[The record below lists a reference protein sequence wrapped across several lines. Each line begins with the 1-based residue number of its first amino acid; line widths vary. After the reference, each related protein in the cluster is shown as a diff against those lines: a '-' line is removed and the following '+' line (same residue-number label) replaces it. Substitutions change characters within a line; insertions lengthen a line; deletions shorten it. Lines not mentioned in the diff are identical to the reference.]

1 MSKSLVTL
9 IPWDPESPDHIA
21 RMLDQRVECGWD
33 LDQVDKWRGLQRS
46 GFKCMYWIAFTSED
60 PDRDAKIAKHV
71 SEYPKV
77 PSRPFLYPVC
87 PGEAAD
93 PRHGAVHP
101 RRLRT
106 PRETPF
112 HPVGHISLDVDNP
125 HAKRLNL
132 PIPKENVYW
141 IKSLYVS
148 FALQSAGIGRAA
160 MDMVESMATSEPLC
174 ARTLMLDTVS
184 KEDQLRKE
192 SAVVAA
198 GKLPVT
204 PTHAWYERRGY
215 RLIWTE
221 NNFYGFP
228 ETDGDGNPVIR
239 RTVFLRRDLV

>member
-46 GFKCMYWIAFTSED
+46 GFKCMYWIEKQPILDTAQSI
-60 PDRDAKIAKHV
+60 RAV
-71 SEYPKV
+71 S
-77 PSRPFLYPVC
+77 
-87 PGEAAD
+87 
-93 PRHGAVHP
+93 
-101 RRLRT
+101 RT

>member
-60 PDRDAKIAKHV
+60 PDRDAKIAKHI
-71 SEYPKV
+71 SEYPKEKQ
-77 PSRPFLYPVC
+77 PILDTAQSIR
-87 PGEAAD
+87 
-93 PRHGAVHP
+93 AVS
-101 RRLRT
+101 RT

-239 RTVFLRRDLV
+239 RTVFLRRDLA